1 MKELEAHTPIHTYFT
16 AHTPNVS
23 PVLEAERNCFL
34 AVFEKRV
41 KKKALFSGRSPLLTR
56 ASLTDEGG
64 KSPARTRRLV
74 SCSGMMSFLF
84 SLLACHWSSGLLQGR
99 GV

>member
-41 KKKALFSGRSPLLTR
+41 KKRPYSAAAALY
-56 ASLTDEGG
+56 
-64 KSPARTRRLV
+64 
-74 SCSGMMSFLF
+74 
-84 SLLACHWSSGLLQGR
+84 
-99 GV
+99 